1 LKAIVTGGAGF
12 IGCSL
17 VKKLINEFNYEVL
30 VVDSLTYASQKD
42 SLSDVWNNDLFS
54 FEKADISDQRH
65 IKNIF
70 YDFKPNYIFN
80 LAAETHVDRSIEE
93 PKDFVM
99 TNILGTF
106 SLLEES
112 LNFWRSL
119 PLNLQD
125 NFKFLHIS
133 TDEVFGDLEDHEP
146 PFSEENRYEPSSPY
160 SASKASSDH
169 LVKSWHRTYQL
180 PILLSNCSNN
190 YGPYQFF
197 EKLIPLMILK
207 ALRGEKLPLYGAG
220 DQVRDWLYVEDHVDA
235 LIKIIHD
242 GRVGESYNVG
252 ASCEKTNLQVVELIC
267 SILDAQVESKPSN
280 ITSFSELITFVED
293 RPGHDKRYA
302 INPDKI
308 NRELLWKPQVDFE
321 TGLKKTIAWYLKRVE
336 FVDYEASRIGIGR
349 KK

>member
-1 LKAIVTGGAGF
+1 
-12 IGCSL
+12 
-17 VKKLINEFNYEVL
+17 
-30 VVDSLTYASQKD
+30 
-42 SLSDVWNNDLFS
+42 
-54 FEKADISDQRH
+54 
-65 IKNIF
+65 
-70 YDFKPNYIFN
+70 
-80 LAAETHVDRSIEE
+80 
-93 PKDFVM
+93 
-99 TNILGTF
+99 
-106 SLLEES
+106 
-112 LNFWRSL
+112 
-119 PLNLQD
+119 
-125 NFKFLHIS
+125 
-133 TDEVFGDLEDHEP
+133 
-146 PFSEENRYEPSSPY
+146 
-160 SASKASSDH
+160 
-169 LVKSWHRTYQL
+169 
-180 PILLSNCSNN
+180 
-190 YGPYQFF
+190 
-197 EKLIPLMILK
+197 MILK

-280 ITSFSELITFVED
+280 ISSFSELITFVED

-336 FVDYEASRIGIGR
+336 FVDYDASRIGIGR